1 MNNPTNLTANET
13 IGQRRW
19 AIAEGYI
26 PNWKKGPVSK
36 LTSRE
41 TISLLNT
48 TDTDAEVHIM
58 IYFNDREPV
67 GPYHV
72 SVPARRMR
80 TLSFDDLINP
90 QPIPFD
96 TMFSSVIESNVPIVV
111 QHVHLDPAQTEKAL
125 LGRINR

>member
-1 MNNPTNLTANET
+1 MYNPTNLTTNET
-13 IGQRRW
+13 IGQRCW

-48 TDTDAEVHIM
+48 TETDARVQIM

-67 GPYHV
+67 GPYNINI
-72 SVPARRMR
+72 PARRMR
-80 TLSFDDLINP
+80 TLSFDDLIDP

-96 TMFSSVIESNVPIVV
+96 TMFSSVIESDVPIVV
-111 QHVHLDPAQTEKAL
+111 QHVRLDPAQTEKAL
-125 LGRINR
+125 LGRTNR